1 MLWYGPKVTTTFTKR
16 YKNQKK
22 LHRLKVR
29 HLAFSVPSRLDLNK
43 RKSALYIPSNWTST
57 ILQPKRDQSRFTLL
71 YLTSTTYYFKLI
83 LPTHGLLWVY
93 DVQTNTILVEASYI
107 SNFFRMYWGSLTA
120 LLHTFT
126 TVFFVKLKF
135 KGKGYYLYKNSRNT
149 LTTQFG
155 HSHRIYIY
163 SFFVSVKFL
172 SKTSVLLFGFSKR
185 DLLTIGYQ
193 LRAARPI
200 NLFTGR
206 GVRFNR
212 QILYRKTGKISTH
225 R

>member
-43 RKSALYIPSNWTST
+43 RKYALYIPSNWTST

-126 TVFFVKLKF
+126 TVFFCQ
-135 KGKGYYLYKNSRNT
+135 T
-149 LTTQFG
+149 
-155 HSHRIYIY
+155 
-163 SFFVSVKFL
+163 
-172 SKTSVLLFGFSKR
+172 
-185 DLLTIGYQ
+185 
-193 LRAARPI
+193 
-200 NLFTGR
+200 
-206 GVRFNR
+206 
-212 QILYRKTGKISTH
+212 
-225 R
+225 